1 MTFRTLVKS
10 CACATAIAAIFMT
23 NSLTDAQL
31 ALGADAA
38 NAVADDEEEKE
49 DEEDAFDK
57 FRSETLK
64 TAREGKIDELR
75 KMVSDDLDEQRAN
88 WLKYLIT
95 AVTLDKAG
103 DANDVATLEKT
114 LDQILGELET
124 DDMTLGRFSEYCS
137 IVEYTHEELATKTLK
152 KGFEILKASKD
163 DRRQAYA
170 TRLEGKIRFAE
181 LKGNELKMEGLF
193 LDGTEV
199 DWSSY
204 RGKVVLVDFWATWCP
219 PCRAEY
225 PNVLKLYKRYH
236 DAGFDVLG
244 YSLDSDLDALEE
256 YVKEEKTP
264 WKTVARKLS
273 MEAKEKEDGK
283 EYLNITEYY
292 GINAIPTMILV
303 DKDGKVINL
312 EARGKRLADA
322 LAEIFP
328 DVPELPE
335 EEQDDEE

>member
-88 WLKYLIT
+88 WLKSLIT

-124 DDMTLGRFSEYCS
+124 DDMTLGRFS
-137 IVEYTHEELATKTLK
+137 
-152 KGFEILKASKD
+152 
-163 DRRQAYA
+163 
-170 TRLEGKIRFAE
+170 
-181 LKGNELKMEGLF
+181 
-193 LDGTEV
+193 
-199 DWSSY
+199 
-204 RGKVVLVDFWATWCP
+204 
-219 PCRAEY
+219 
-225 PNVLKLYKRYH
+225 
-236 DAGFDVLG
+236 
-244 YSLDSDLDALEE
+244 
-256 YVKEEKTP
+256 
-264 WKTVARKLS
+264 
-273 MEAKEKEDGK
+273 
-283 EYLNITEYY
+283 
-292 GINAIPTMILV
+292 
-303 DKDGKVINL
+303 
-312 EARGKRLADA
+312 
-322 LAEIFP
+322 
-328 DVPELPE
+328 
-335 EEQDDEE
+335 